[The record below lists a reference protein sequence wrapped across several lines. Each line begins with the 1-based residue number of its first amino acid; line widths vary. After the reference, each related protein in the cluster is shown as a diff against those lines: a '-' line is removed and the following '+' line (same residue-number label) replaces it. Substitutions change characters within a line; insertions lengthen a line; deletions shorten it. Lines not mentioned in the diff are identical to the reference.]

1 MSRATA
7 KGLGSEPGVRM
18 KQIPLAIAVAAG
30 LSVHAQQLPAVG
42 DLKFEVASVKPNKS
56 GSNRVN
62 VTPQP
67 GGRFT
72 ATNVSAMDLIAIAYG
87 EARPFPRANILGAP
101 SWVSRDRF
109 DIAAKANG
117 NPTQDEVSR
126 MLRPLLAERFR
137 LVLHPETRERPI
149 YMLTLARRDGSLGPG
164 LRQSTLACSGPRDAL
179 PAGCEMLSVPGT
191 LKARGTPIAALLGML
206 TSWVED
212 HRAVTDATG
221 LSGTFDMD
229 MTWTPDRPPVIPPDA
244 SPALAQALRSIDPN
258 GASLFTALQ
267 EQLGLKLVAGK
278 DRSEVLVVDRV
289 EPPTPD

>member
-1 MSRATA
+1 
-7 KGLGSEPGVRM
+7 M

-87 EARPFPRANILGAP
+87 EARPFPRPNILGAP

-191 LKARGTPIAALLGML
+191 LKARGTPIDIVGRR
-206 TSWVED
+206 SPSR
-212 HRAVTDATG
+212 HRCHRPQWHVRHGHDVDAGSPTG
-221 LSGTFDMD
+221 H
-229 MTWTPDRPPVIPPDA
+229 
-244 SPALAQALRSIDPN
+244 PAGCLAGIGP
-258 GASLFTALQ
+258 GI
-267 EQLGLKLVAGK
+267 EKH
-278 DRSEVLVVDRV
+278 
-289 EPPTPD
+289 